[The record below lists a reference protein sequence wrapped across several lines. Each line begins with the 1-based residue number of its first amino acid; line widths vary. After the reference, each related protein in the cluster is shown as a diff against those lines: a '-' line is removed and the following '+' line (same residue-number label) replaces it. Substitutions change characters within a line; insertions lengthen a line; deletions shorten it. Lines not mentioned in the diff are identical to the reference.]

1 MEYFSREVFK
11 KAWYLINGLG
21 CESKKNEEPSYFFL
35 YFFTIHSL
43 STCQVCVICSR
54 NTVRLTYKEV
64 KYHGTDS
71 GPIDVRSGAEQFH
84 SRELSH
90 HLWPGIAEW
99 AAICEV
105 RLQECFAQSFNL
117 YHPFCLNLVLIFSGR
132 AFLWI
137 EIKYLEKALENADLL
152 FGQIIH

>member
-1 MEYFSREVFK
+1 MEYFSQEVFK
-11 KAWYLINGLG
+11 KAWYLINGLRLWKQK
-21 CESKKNEEPSYFFL
+21 EWRALVFL
-35 YFFTIHSL
+35 YFFFTIHSL
-43 STCQVCVICSR
+43 GNCQVCVICSR

-71 GPIDVRSGAEQFH
+71 GPIEVRSGAEQFH

-105 RLQECFAQSFNL
+105 RLQECFVQSLNL